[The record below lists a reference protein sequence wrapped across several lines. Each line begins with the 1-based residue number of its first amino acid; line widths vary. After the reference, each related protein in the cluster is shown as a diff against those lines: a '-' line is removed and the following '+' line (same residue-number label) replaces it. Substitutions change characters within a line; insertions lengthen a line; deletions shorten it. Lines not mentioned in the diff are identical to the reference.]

1 MTIAAGLHRVGRDHM
16 SIIELIVWIAAGGLF
31 GALAGLALRNDPL
44 QSPGAFVA
52 VGIFGALA
60 LFGGGLSSPLLSP
73 TAPDA
78 GISLGGVLAVVGIA
92 GVLVALHR
100 YRDRHQAR
108 G

>member
-1 MTIAAGLHRVGRDHM
+1 M

-31 GALAGLALRNDPL
+31 GALAGLALRDDPL
-44 QSPGAFVA
+44 HSPGAFVT

-73 TAPDA
+73 AAPDG
-78 GISLGGVLAVVGIA
+78 GISLGGVLALVGVA
-92 GVLVALHR
+92 GVLIAVYRHR
-100 YRDRHQAR
+100 ERRQLR

>member
-1 MTIAAGLHRVGRDHM
+1 MNIV
-16 SIIELIVWIAAGGLF
+16 ELIVWIAAGGLF
-31 GALAGLALRNDPL
+31 GALAGLALRGDPL

-73 TAPDA
+73 TVPD
-78 GISLGGVLAVVGIA
+78 GSVSLGGILALVGVA
-92 GVLVALHR
+92 GVLIALYRHR
-100 YRDRHQAR
+100 ERRQAR